1 MMTIDE
7 LRARKRELLARK
19 RHELELQARGE
30 GDNLALFMVREE
42 LGDVNDQLRAL
53 TAGRRQ
59 RGGQTAA
66 VDYTKDRQQY
76 LDWRR
81 EDTALD
87 GEIDEGRAR
96 LTAAAVHGLD
106 LLTPRQRELLELYL
120 SGRNI
125 PQIAG
130 DLGVN
135 KSTVSRS
142 IALAKKKLREEAE
155 RAMTEARLRGE
166 EALVDLANPE
176 ALRAVML
183 AMTPKQTVY
192 FYLYYSECLSLREIG
207 ELTGTHF
214 SSITRTIRR
223 AMRNIG
229 NLLGGQDAILE
240 HPEALDELAYQAYCE
255 LGDHPELVPEGIHI
269 PHTALP
275 PKRRGRKSKS
285 PIPLPAEISIRV
297 RGERRRKRGKPPG
310 KLLSALLERREAR
323 PGGSVFQWLTAV
335 FAAFRR
341 KLKKRAG

>member
-1 MMTIDE
+1 MTIDE

-66 VDYTKDRQQY
+66 ADYTKDRQQY

-106 LLTPRQRELLELYL
+106 LLTPRQRKLLELYL

-192 FYLYYSECLSLREIG
+192 F
-207 ELTGTHF
+207 
-214 SSITRTIRR
+214 
-223 AMRNIG
+223 
-229 NLLGGQDAILE
+229 
-240 HPEALDELAYQAYCE
+240 
-255 LGDHPELVPEGIHI
+255 
-269 PHTALP
+269 
-275 PKRRGRKSKS
+275 
-285 PIPLPAEISIRV
+285 
-297 RGERRRKRGKPPG
+297 
-310 KLLSALLERREAR
+310 
-323 PGGSVFQWLTAV
+323 
-335 FAAFRR
+335 
-341 KLKKRAG
+341 

>member
-1 MMTIDE
+1 MTIDE

-19 RHELELQARGE
+19 RYELELQARGE

-59 RGGQTAA
+59 RGGRTAA
-66 VDYTKDRQQY
+66 ADYTKDRQQY

-87 GEIDEGRAR
+87 GEIGEGRAR
-96 LTAAAVHGLD
+96 LAAAAVQGLD
-106 LLTPRQRELLELYL
+106 LLTPRQREMIKLYL
-120 SGRNI
+120 DGQSGKE
-125 PQIAG
+125 IAAL
-130 DLGVN
+130 LGVN

-142 IALAKKKLREEAE
+142 IAKAKKKLREEAE

-207 ELTGTHF
+207 ELTGTDHAA
-214 SSITRTIRR
+214 ICRTLRR
-223 AMRNIG
+223 ALRNVST
-229 NLLGGQDAILE
+229 LLGGAGH
-240 HPEALDELAYQAYCE
+240 HPGTPGGPGRAGLPGVLRAGGPPGA
-255 LGDHPELVPEGIHI
+255 GSGGHPY
-269 PHTALP
+269 P
-275 PKRRGRKSKS
+275 PRG
-285 PIPLPAEISIRV
+285 PPAEAEGNESQGPHSSPGGNLHTGPGKAPEKARKAAWEAALRPPGAAGRAARRV
-297 RGERRRKRGKPPG
+297 RVPV
-310 KLLSALLERREAR
+310 AD
-323 PGGSVFQWLTAV
+323 GGL
-335 FAAFRR
+335 
-341 KLKKRAG
+341 